1 MTKTVP
7 TPIPMH
13 VLVAIPAAKEA
24 GDGESVDDVDAES
37 AKANQSLSERR
48 KQAVKRRDESL
59 ARQRVTAG
67 AVVVIEKAHPDH
79 GVGAGQL
86 GRVRSVEGDEAIVV
100 ARGSKGMVDIRC
112 AVSDL
117 YWIPQ

>member
-24 GDGESVDDVDAES
+24 GESVDDVDAEL
-37 AKANQSLSERR
+37 AKVTLSLSERR
-48 KQAVKRRDESL
+48 KQAAQRRSESQ
-59 ARQRVTAG
+59 ARQRTVAG

-86 GRVRSVEGDEAIVV
+86 GRIRSVEGDEAVVV
-100 ARGSKGMVDIRC
+100 ARGPKGMVDIRC